1 MFNQI
6 VTVLCISTTLT
17 RSFNLPNMT
26 AETTTYR
33 CSNHEISC
41 LECCTIFPGSIHN
54 NVCFFTKIASSETI
68 KLKTLQ
74 YIFFS
79 WRSSNLSKSLCRSL
93 ANHETLFIFGI
104 NWVYLCHIKFCIE
117 FQSLSSFCG
126 QKSEKLWWWR
136 ENIPTTKDS
145 IILKCAG
152 WWHLLK

>member
-6 VTVLCISTTLT
+6 VTVLCFSTTLT

-74 YIFFS
+74 YIFFF
-79 WRSSNLSKSLCRSL
+79 LKIFKSLKKSL
-93 ANHETLFIFGI
+93 QITCQSWNPFYFWHQLSLFVSYKILYRVSI
-104 NWVYLCHIKFCIE
+104 LVIL
-117 FQSLSSFCG
+117 
-126 QKSEKLWWWR
+126 LWSKIR
-136 ENIPTTKDS
+136 EIMMMERKYTHN
-145 IILKCAG
+145 
-152 WWHLLK
+152 